1 MLGTQIRSR
10 SEHVLMNQT
19 ATSITPLNTNET
31 GLLTG

>member
-10 SEHVLMNQT
+10 SERVLMNQT
-19 ATSITPLNTNET
+19 AKSITPLNTNET